1 MESGVLAA
9 MLAGA
14 QGTDIGSAAEI
25 ARDGSHKCRAVRLSQ
40 IGEGAFRPGEWR
52 YRLLRCT
59 L

>member
-25 ARDGSHKCRAVRLSQ
+25 ARDGATGLGRQALAA
-40 IGEGAFRPGEWR
+40 E
-52 YRLLRCT
+52 
-59 L
+59 

>member
-25 ARDGSHKCRAVRLSQ
+25 ARDGSHKGRAVRLSQ

-52 YRLLRCT
+52 
-59 L
+59 